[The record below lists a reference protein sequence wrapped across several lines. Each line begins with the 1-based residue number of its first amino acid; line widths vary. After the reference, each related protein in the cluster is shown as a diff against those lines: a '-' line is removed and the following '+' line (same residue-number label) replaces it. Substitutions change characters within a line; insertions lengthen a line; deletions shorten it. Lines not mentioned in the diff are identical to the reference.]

1 MGKIKRIKVFQLA
14 KFQAILLTLI
24 GLICGVLYSFGGL
37 IIDTLVSAGILSSTT
52 MSTPGLSY
60 GTILAFGALVG
71 MPLIFGVSGFILGLF
86 EAVLYN
92 LTAKWFGG
100 FKIALANE

>member
-52 MSTPGLSY
+52 M
-60 GTILAFGALVG
+60 F
-71 MPLIFGVSGFILGLF
+71 SG
-86 EAVLYN
+86 
-92 LTAKWFGG
+92 
-100 FKIALANE
+100 